1 MADSVDVEFCRPM
14 FVCMFVQNFKV
25 LDEIRF
31 WTKLRN

>member
-25 LDEIRF
+25 LDE
-31 WTKLRN
+31 TKKLRN